1 MSNYIEVHLR
11 HWSTPIVS
19 FTADKFLAWQ
29 ETWVD
34 VLPKLRDASS
44 KPIKDKK
51 SPDDFNT
58 VRQYSQKLFDEGNLG
73 QMRRQVR

>member
-11 HWSTPIVS
+11 HWATPIVS
-19 FTADKFLAWQ
+19 FMADKFLAWQ

-34 VLPKLRDASS
+34 VLPKLRDASN

-51 SPDDFNT
+51 SPDDKT
-58 VRQYSQKLFDEGNLG
+58 KKGCETTKSPIWTG
-73 QMRRQVR
+73 M